1 MAYITQFQGHFE
13 GLCNRNLCKIVLNSV
28 IINTL
33 HVCLYMIE
41 LFSKAAITS
50 IHVILL
56 HILAVL
62 GWPLGRGRGGG
73 GMTAQLRL
81 NAPWLRNCV
90 RQDCD
95 ISHSE

>member
-73 GMTAQLRL
+73 RHDRTVKVKRAVAKELCTSGL
-81 NAPWLRNCV
+81 
-90 RQDCD
+90 
-95 ISHSE
+95 

>member
-1 MAYITQFQGHFE
+1 MIHGWVFAFRYVRYACVMYVTRMYRQNICHATY
-13 GLCNRNLCKIVLNSV
+13 VLYSV

-33 HVCLYMIE
+33 RVGIQHVYMIE

-62 GWPLGRGRGGG
+62 GWPLGTSCTNGRN
-73 GMTAQLRL
+73 L
-81 NAPWLRNCV
+81 NIA
-90 RQDCD
+90 
-95 ISHSE
+95 